1 MTDTEIALA
10 PCPFDG
16 GKARLTE
23 KRRGN
28 YRRVG
33 SYFQGICGKCRA
45 RGPLIQDSPQKAAE
59 AWNTRAASAQMSA
72 GIVLPP
78 VHGTSNAAVVIQPTP
93 AAQCECRTCLM
104 GKTVDSGMGFEIP
117 VAMTRMI
124 VCARCGNKRCPHA
137 NDHRNTCTN
146 SNEPGQPGSAY
157 Q

>member
-1 MTDTEIALA
+1 MSDTEIALL

-59 AWNTRAASAQMSA
+59 AWNAREAAMPQRQKS
-72 GIVLPP
+72 PP
-78 VHGTSNAAVVIQPTP
+78 ATP
-93 AAQCECRTCLM
+93 CECRACLK
-104 GKTVDSGMGFEIP
+104 GKTVDSGLGFGIP
-117 VAMTRMI
+117 VEMTQMI

-157 Q
+157 